1 MGFETVTV
9 PSAKGTPTKVV
20 RESQPAGPLET
31 ATVPSAKGTPTKVV
45 RNKSS
50 RGGDRVELNSGG
62 RQPSKQTLGV
72 PLVAPPGKVIATG
85 PKGHR
90 YITDPAPKPNPEPRR
105 GPKGHII
112 SEPTTPPTVKN
123 DKGSPH
129 STHQEPLVAP
139 PGKVIATGPKG
150 HRYITDPAPK
160 PNPEPRRGPKGHI
173 ISEPTTPPTVKNDQ
187 RKVYTVKKGDNL
199 SVIAREH
206 GIEWQSIYKYNK
218 KTIGT
223 NPDLLTAGIALSI
236 PSQATVLADKVLEK
250 LDRGQARVNQM
261 RAILNKPGTGEN
273 ASPVDIA
280 AAVSKIEA
288 LNMLT
293 QQLQ

>member
-72 PLVAPPGKVIATG
+72 
-85 PKGHR
+85 
-90 YITDPAPKPNPEPRR
+90 
-105 GPKGHII
+105 
-112 SEPTTPPTVKN
+112 
-123 DKGSPH
+123 
-129 STHQEPLVAP
+129 PLVAP